1 MQVGYI
7 GLGNMGA
14 PMAGWLLDAGFALTI
29 HDLRRDAAE
38 ALEAKGAVWASTPS
52 EVAENSDVVCTCL
65 PGPSEMHQVYL
76 GAGGVL
82 AGIGAGAYCIDHTT
96 NDPKVVQAVGGALT
110 ARGVGF
116 LDAPL
121 DGGREGAV
129 AGELNLFVG
138 GEEVVVETLR
148 SVLGAAARNV
158 VHVGALGTGSTTKI
172 VHNALAMSIDL
183 LITECLTVG
192 VKAGVAL
199 PSLVEAFSHGCIVSE
214 NMTFTKRMPATLF
227 RGDFSARFALKLAH
241 KDFGLARDLAAEHG
255 VPVQLLSLCAEELA
269 EAVRRGWGEED
280 RTRASS
286 LQEERAGIELRV
298 DDG

>member
-1 MQVGYI
+1 MRSGRQPQARLQKI
-7 GLGNMGA
+7 RTSFA
-14 PMAGWLLDAGFALTI
+14 P
-29 HDLRRDAAE
+29 
-38 ALEAKGAVWASTPS
+38 
-52 EVAENSDVVCTCL
+52 
-65 PGPSEMHQVYL
+65 VYL
-76 GAGGVL
+76 GRARCTRYTSEQEGSWRGF
-82 AGIGAGAYCIDHTT
+82 GAGAYCIDHTT

-286 LQEERAGIELRV
+286 LQEERAGIEPRRGRWLSCRPFSILLV
-298 DDG
+298 TVHSASPR